1 MTDVRQ
7 RVLDLLQP
15 GESFLASLATVTEDG
30 RPWVRYVS
38 PRISEDL
45 TLRIATSAQSR
56 KAAHIRKNPEVHLT
70 CGVTDPKTAQY
81 YLQIGGKADVVTD
94 KAERAAFWSD
104 GLKEHFAGPEDP
116 DYAIIIIKPYRIE
129 VYPMM
134 SMDFEV
140 WER

>member
-1 MTDVRQ
+1 MADMKKRI
-7 RVLDLLQP
+7 LDIFKP
-15 GESFLASLATVTEDG
+15 GESFLASLATITEDG

-56 KAAHIRKNPEVHLT
+56 KAAHIRKNHEVHLT
-70 CGVTDPKTAQY
+70 CGVTDPAIAQY
-81 YLQIGGKADVVTD
+81 YLQVEGRADVVTE
-94 KAERAAFWSD
+94 KAERTAFWSD
-104 GLKEHFAGPEDP
+104 GLKEYFSGPEDP
-116 DYAIIIIKPYRIE
+116 DYAIIVVKPYRIE